1 MTKKTYTIDATGK
14 SLGRVASEAAKMLRG
29 KAEVSFERHIAPDVK
44 VTITNASKAKIMDKK
59 LQEKVYDWYSG
70 YPGGRREETMGDLV
84 KRKGYSEVFKMAVHG
99 MVPNNKLRP
108 VIMKKL
114 TVTE

>member
-1 MTKKTYTIDATGK
+1 MTNKTYTIDATGK

-29 KAEVSFERHIAPDVK
+29 KAEATFERHITPNVK
-44 VTITNASKAKIMDKK
+44 VSITNASKAKITDKK

-70 YPGGRREETMGDLV
+70 YPGGRREEAMGDLV
-84 KRKGYSEVFKMAVHG
+84 KRKGYSEVFKIAVNG
-99 MVPNNKLRP
+99 MIPDNKLRK
-108 VIMKKL
+108 VIMKQL